1 MSFKKLSS
9 IFLDSDYQMSYEA
22 PNKRNNVEEN
32 KQKLLDDFPKT
43 SINTQINT
51 TMEHTFGTGGVYND
65 IVKIDGISNASV
77 ETPLTRILSSGIT
90 DGDIRRNEPDVKP
103 IELGVTKGTTL
114 ESFFDPTHGS
124 NYDNITRLGGQGST
138 KNLDIKS
145 NGTLSRTSALMGK
158 EPYIV
163 HNIPNSSAGI
173 IGQSLGY
180 NRDRIPIRAA
190 ADDILRLSAF
200 YGSPTG
206 VANIA
211 AENLTNIAIG
221 DGVTLDE
228 PTGFIMR
235 RPSTLGN
242 TGFLNFIQQS
252 QQKNAV
258 SPGAGTNRKP
268 FKVEYSKRMNKGM
281 PFERLGD
288 KPLAVKPL
296 LGLVAALPKGD
307 GFLERTQ
314 RKLITPLIEKAS
326 KVVQDAAQVPTFQ
339 NTPFIDLSGGG
350 KKTNY
355 IDKVGLQ
362 RVTDHDNAELGELDP
377 FVEGDFYVKIKDLRD
392 KQFIYFR
399 GFVTGITENVNPT
412 FNPTSYIGRSEDVY
426 TYGKAERDI
435 SFNLKVY
442 PANFIEQEKMYG
454 KLERLTSL
462 AYPEYL
468 EDDGL
473 VRMKPP
479 FTELYMAH
487 IGTKKQGQFGFIK
500 SISYTV
506 NEQGD
511 WDAVRQLPR
520 LFEIAISYQ
529 ILHKRPPNLKTTF
542 YGAYR

>member
-9 IFLDSDYQMSYEA
+9 IFLDSDSQMSYEA

-65 IVKIDGISNASV
+65 IVKIDGISNAAI

-145 NGTLSRTSALMGK
+145 SGTLGRSSPLFSK

-190 ADDILRLSAF
+190 ADDIFRLSAF
-200 YGSPTG
+200 YASAAG
-206 VANIA
+206 VASIA

-221 DGVTLDE
+221 DGVTLSE

-258 SPGAGTNRKP
+258 FPGAGTNRKP
-268 FKVEYSKRMNKGM
+268 FKIQYSKRKNFKF
-281 PFERLGD
+281 PFARLGD
-288 KPLAVKPL
+288 KPI
-296 LGLVAALPKGD
+296 GLEALNKLEASLPVGNA
-307 GFLERTQ
+307 FLERNLK
-314 RKLITPLIEKAS
+314 KLINPLIEKG
-326 KVVQDAAQVPTFQ
+326 KKEVVAALQKPTTTT
-339 NTPFIDLSGGG
+339 TPFIDLSGE
-350 KKTNY
+350 KKRNVV
-355 IDKVGLQ
+355 DKPGF
-362 RVTDHDNAELGELDP
+362 LGVVNEEKDKD
-377 FVEGDFYVKIKDLRD
+377 FHEGDFYVKIKDLRMD
-392 KQFIYFR
+392 NFYYFR
-399 GFVTGITENVNPT
+399 GFVTGITENVSPT

-442 PANFIEQEKMYG
+442 PGDIVEEKSMYN
-454 KLERLTSL
+454 KLEALTSL
-462 AYPEYL
+462 AYPEYVK
-468 EDDGL
+468 DDGL

-500 SISYTV
+500 SLSYTV

-511 WDAVRQLPR
+511 WNAVRQLPR
-520 LFEIAISYQ
+520 LFEIAIGYQ
-529 ILHKRPPNLKTTF
+529 ILHKKSPNATTKF